1 MDIFWVLDPDP
12 HNNRCGSATLVSGT
26 GIHLGLILFRRISL
40 SKSTFFRV
48 VKRHFIE
55 VLFLLGF
62 FYRTAIPS
70 LLSVCLCKG
79 TLIVLPLSGP
89 FIWPVGTVYCT
100 PGVCSSSRRKQR
112 C

>member
-62 FYRTAIPS
+62 FIAQPFRLFS
-70 LLSVCLCKG
+70 LFVSAKG
-79 TLIVLPLSGP
+79 L
-89 FIWPVGTVYCT
+89 
-100 PGVCSSSRRKQR
+100 
-112 C
+112 